1 MRHSRAIRLSP
12 ALIVAMVALFVA
24 LGGSGLAA
32 KIVAQQKCQT
42 GAIKGVIALNPDA
55 ISRGFPDQF
64 SSAAGLFDARFT
76 CGGRTVSARRVDV
89 GIYDVRVLRNPAG
102 YAVGAARAAHAG
114 FSYSKVDATTWRVY
128 MGTLGGAKAD
138 IPFVLVLL

>member
-24 LGGSGLAA
+24 LGGPGLAVQT
-32 KIVAQQKCQT
+32 VAQQRCQT

-55 ISRGFPDQF
+55 ISRGFPDQY

-76 CGGRTVSARRVDV
+76 CGGGTVSARKVDV
-89 GIYDVRVLRNPAG
+89 GTFDVRVTRNPAG
-102 YAVGAARAAHAG
+102 YAVGAARAGHAG

-128 MGTLGGAKAD
+128 VSTGGGAKTD

>member
-1 MRHSRAIRLSP
+1 MRHSRAVRLSP

-24 LGGSGLAA
+24 LGGPGLAA
-32 KIVAQQKCQT
+32 KTVAQQRCQT

-76 CGGRTVSARRVDV
+76 CGGGTISARRVDV
-89 GIYDVRVLRNPAG
+89 GTFDVRVTRNPAG
-102 YAVGAARAAHAG
+102 YAVGSARAGHAG

-128 MGTLGGAKAD
+128 VSTGGGAKTD